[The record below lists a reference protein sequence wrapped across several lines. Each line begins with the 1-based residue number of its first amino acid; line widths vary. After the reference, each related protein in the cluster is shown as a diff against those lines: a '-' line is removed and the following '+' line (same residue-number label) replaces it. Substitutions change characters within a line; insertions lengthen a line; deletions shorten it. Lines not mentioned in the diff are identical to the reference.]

1 MHTIDAIGQC
11 LVVVYTWRADVVR
24 LISARK
30 ATPRE
35 RPSMKA
41 SGELMKK
48 EYDFSRGKRG
58 PVIDTLGRKKRITIR
73 LDDDLLQ
80 WFRDRADEHGGGNYQ
95 TMINAALR
103 EYVEDTREDL
113 KTTLRSVVREE
124 FAKYRRRAR

>member
-1 MHTIDAIGQC
+1 
-11 LVVVYTWRADVVR
+11 
-24 LISARK
+24 
-30 ATPRE
+30 
-35 RPSMKA
+35 MKA